1 MAYDILIVDDEA
13 DIRTVIADVLKDEG
27 YDSRCAADGPSAL
40 EAIQARRP
48 SLIILDIWL
57 GDSRFD
63 GMKVLEKLQNDH
75 PEVPVIMMSGHGNI
89 ETAVTAIKRGAY
101 DFVEKPF
108 KADRLLLVI
117 QRAIET
123 SRLRQEN
130 RTLKTMIN
138 PNVALIGK
146 STYAQQMRDLIA
158 KVAPTNSRIFISGAS
173 GSGKEIIARQIHAQ
187 SPRGKNG
194 PFTVLNCATLNPERA
209 EEELFGREASIKK
222 DIPAKVGL
230 LEQTHLGTLLLD
242 EVTDMPLAIQGKITR
257 LLQDNT
263 FQRIDGEMK
272 VEVDLRIIATSSRDV
287 SQAIKENKFRED
299 LYYRLSVV
307 PIRAHPLSERKED
320 IPSLAEHF
328 LTLASKMNGHP
339 KRCLS
344 DDALAALQA
353 YNWPGNIRQLHNV
366 IDWLLIMATG
376 DENQP
381 ITAEMLPPE
390 VMSDLPV
397 TPQWEGG
404 HEILKLPL
412 RDAREVFERQYLL
425 SQVSRFS
432 GNISQTAN
440 FVGMERS
447 ALHRKLRILGVGRSD
462 GR

>member
-27 YDSRCAADGPSAL
+27 YDSRGAADGPSAI
-40 EAIQARRP
+40 EAIQTRRP
-48 SLIILDIWL
+48 SLVILDIWL

-63 GMKVLEKLQNDH
+63 GMKVLEQLQRNH

-89 ETAVTAIKRGAY
+89 ETAVTAIKKGAY

-117 QRAIET
+117 QRAIEAA
-123 SRLRQEN
+123 RLRQEN
-130 RTLKTMIN
+130 RTLKTVVD

-146 STYAQQMRDLIA
+146 SSYTQQMRELIA

-173 GSGKEIIARQIHAQ
+173 GAGKEIIARQIHTQ

-194 PFTVLNCATLNPERA
+194 PFTVINCATLNPERA
-209 EEELFGREASIKK
+209 EEELFGREACASN
-222 DIPAKVGL
+222 DQPAKIGL
-230 LEQTHLGTLLLD
+230 LEQSHLGTLVLD
-242 EVTDMPLAIQGKITR
+242 EVTDMPLVIQGKITR
-257 LLQDNT
+257 LLQENT
-263 FQRIDGEMK
+263 FQRIGGETK
-272 VEVDLRIIATSSRDV
+272 VEVDVRIIATSSQDV
-287 SQAIKENKFRED
+287 TLAIQERNFRED
-299 LYYRLSVV
+299 LFYRLNVV
-307 PIRAHPLSERKED
+307 PVRVQTLNERKED
-320 IPSLAEHF
+320 ISVLAEHF
-328 LTLASKMNGHP
+328 LTLASQSNGRP
-339 KRCLS
+339 KRFLG

-353 YNWPGNIRQLHNV
+353 YNWPGNIRQLRNI
-366 IDWLLIMATG
+366 IDWILIMASG
-376 DENQP
+376 DESQP

-390 VMSDLPV
+390 VMSNLPV

-404 HEILKLPL
+404 HEILKLSL
-412 RDAREVFERQYLL
+412 REAREVFERQYLL

-447 ALHRKLRILGVGRSD
+447 ALHRKLRILKVGRSEMC
-462 GR
+462 